1 MVIKR
6 PPSFASPQ
14 SKLVPEKKSPKSL
27 IEINSCQAFFH
38 CNFTSS
44 MAKQT
49 SCLISW
55 IEVAPALVISPLK
68 TSNSPSL
75 DTISE
80 EETEEYEEDL

>member
-6 PPSFASPQ
+6 PPSFTSPQ
-14 SKLVPEKKSPKSL
+14 SKLVTEKSPKSL

-49 SCLISW
+49 SYLISW

-80 EETEEYEEDL
+80 EETEEYEDL